1 MSVLWSENF
10 FVIIHSLLIIAQRL
24 YSYSFS
30 LSLSLSLSVFL
41 FFTHTLS
48 PYPCSSAPHTYMKY
62 SNLDIE
68 KTDKEQIARPR
79 WILIMKIYSN
89 AEEVTD
95 LLRNSCLDRHYYTV
109 KGSRELSMP
118 CCYSDILGLI
128 CKTIVFLLSV
138 RSLPKLYFTGCWME
152 PYLHVSTT
160 CSFINIC
167 CAFLYTTHGWRP
179 THTYMHACK

>member
-48 PYPCSSAPHTYMKY
+48 PYPCSSVPHTYMKS

-79 WILIMKIYSN
+79 WILIMKIFSN

>member
-1 MSVLWSENF
+1 MHKGS
-10 FVIIHSLLIIAQRL
+10 IHILFLSLCL
-24 YSYSFS
+24 YLSLYFSFS
-30 LSLSLSLSVFL
+30 
-41 FFTHTLS
+41 HTLS
-48 PYPCSSAPHTYMKY
+48 PYPCSSAPHTYMKS

-68 KTDKEQIARPR
+68 KTDKEQITRPR
-79 WILIMKIYSN
+79 WILIMKIFSN

-138 RSLPKLYFTGCWME
+138 RSLPKLYFSGCWME